1 MLKFLEYNSG
11 FKSRIAYTFEFYD
24 YSNEELIQMTE
35 KLLKK
40 YNYTVENYQ
49 VIDKL
54 NHIYTNARKSGNNS
68 FGNSRFVRNTVNK
81 ILKQHAINTVN
92 ETNEIRKHQ
101 IITLDDVRL

>member
-1 MLKFLEYNSG
+1 
-11 FKSRIAYTFEFYD
+11 
-24 YSNEELIQMTE
+24 MTE
-35 KLLKK
+35 NLFKK
-40 YNYTVENYQ
+40 YNFTVESFM
-49 VIDKL
+49 VIDRL
-54 NHIYTNARKSGNNS
+54 DTIYTNARKMGNS